1 MKLTN
6 RFFALALA
14 LAPLTAGA
22 YQTAETVEQAAP
34 ILTDDGYAIVMYATD
49 WDRTSKS
56 TADALLADPGVTAA
70 LGNAVVMTL
79 GVPNVT
85 SREEHDANKARF
97 GNLDLSF
104 PNVYPAIILYSK
116 SGQRL
121 TDICIRRSERN
132 NPAAVATRIREAMS
146 AAARQRELMARAEG
160 AQGVERARLLGQA
173 ATVPGINR
181 PNNIA
186 RLIEQADP
194 NDSSGMRRIA
204 TLNLFDTAIQSAGT
218 QNWEATLA
226 EMKELLENPL
236 LTTDQKQQ
244 VCCICI
250 GLLHRHGGVKR
261 QTELREMITRLRELN
276 PESIL
281 GQSATDAE
289 RLWVSELNLIQGW
302 SPSVLPDDATP
313 MQVHG
318 DIPIS
323 AAGTYRVNFT
333 YTRGSEALR
342 IAAVQLYDGDRL
354 VVEDR
359 HAGSTGHRH
368 SNNNYTLEVP
378 ANVRNPKLYVI
389 FNMGSKRDS
398 YGNITIERL

>member
-34 ILTDDGYAIVMYATD
+34 LLTDDGYAIVMYATD

-56 TADALLADPGVTAA
+56 TADAMLADPGVTAA

-85 SREEHDANKARF
+85 PKEEHDANKARF

-132 NPAAVATRIREAMS
+132 NPAAVAARIREAMS
-146 AAARQRELMARAEG
+146 AAARQRELMAQAESV
-160 AQGVERARLLGQA
+160 QGVERARLLGQA
-173 ATVPGINR
+173 SAVPGINR

-194 NDSSGMRRIA
+194 DDASGMRRIA
-204 TLNLFDTAIQSAGT
+204 GLNLYDTAIQIAGT
-218 QNWEATLA
+218 KDWEASLA

-250 GLLHRHGGVKR
+250 GLLHRHGGVRR
-261 QTELREMITRLRELN
+261 QAELREMISRLRELN
-276 PESIL
+276 PDSIL
-281 GQSATDAE
+281 GQSATDAA

-302 SPSVLPDDATP
+302 SPGTLPDDATP
-313 MQVHG
+313 IQVHG

-323 AAGTYRVNFT
+323 AAGKYKVTFT
-333 YTRGSEALR
+333 YTRGTEALR
-342 IAAVQLYDGDRL
+342 IAAVQLFDGNRL
-354 VVEDR
+354 VAEDR

-378 ANVRNPKLYVI
+378 ATVRNPQLYVI

-398 YGNITIERL
+398 YGNITIEKL

>member
-34 ILTDDGYAIVMYATD
+34 LLTDDGYAIVMYATD

-56 TADALLADPGVTAA
+56 TADTMLADPGVTAA

-85 SREEHDANKARF
+85 PKEEHDANKARF

-132 NPAAVATRIREAMS
+132 NPAAVAAKIREAMS
-146 AAARQRELMARAEG
+146 AAARQRELMAQAESV
-160 AQGVERARLLGQA
+160 QGVERARLLGQA
-173 ATVPGINR
+173 AAVPGINR

-194 NDSSGMRRIA
+194 DDASGMRRIA
-204 TLNLFDTAIQSAGT
+204 GLNLFDTAIQTAGT
-218 QNWEATLA
+218 KDWEATLA

-236 LTTDQKQQ
+236 LTTEQKQQ

-250 GLLHRHGGVKR
+250 GLLHRHGGVNH
-261 QTELREMITRLRELN
+261 QQELRAMISRLRELD
-276 PESIL
+276 PDSLL

-289 RLWVSELNLIQGW
+289 RLWVTELNLIQGW
-302 SPSVLPDDATP
+302 SPNVLPEDATP
-313 MQVHG
+313 VKVNG
-318 DIPIS
+318 YIPIS
-323 AAGTYRVNFT
+323 DAGKYKVTFT
-333 YTRGSEALR
+333 YTRGSHALR
-342 IAAVQLYDGDRL
+342 VVAVQLFDGDRL
-354 VVEDR
+354 VTEDR

-368 SNNNYTLEVP
+368 SNNSYTLEVP
-378 ANVRNPKLYVI
+378 ATVRNPQLQVI
-389 FNMGSKRDS
+389 FNMGVHRDS
-398 YGNITIERL
+398 YGRITIEKL

>member
-34 ILTDDGYAIVMYATD
+34 LLTDDGYAIVMYATD

-56 TADALLADPGVTAA
+56 TADAMLADPGVTAA

-85 SREEHDANKARF
+85 PKEEHDANKARF

-132 NPAAVATRIREAMS
+132 NPAAVAARIREAMS
-146 AAARQRELMARAEG
+146 AAARQRELMAQAESV
-160 AQGVERARLLGQA
+160 QGVERARLLGQA
-173 ATVPGINR
+173 SAVPGINR

-194 NDSSGMRRIA
+194 DDASGMRRIA
-204 TLNLFDTAIQSAGT
+204 GLNLYDTAIQIAGT
-218 QNWEATLA
+218 KDWEASLA

-250 GLLHRHGGVKR
+250 GLLHRHGGVRR
-261 QTELREMITRLRELN
+261 QAELREMISRLRELN
-276 PESIL
+276 PDSIL
-281 GQSATDAE
+281 GQSATDAA

-302 SPSVLPDDATP
+302 SPGTLPDDATP
-313 MQVHG
+313 IQVHG

-323 AAGTYRVNFT
+323 AAGKYKVTFT
-333 YTRGSEALR
+333 YTRGTEALR
-342 IAAVQLYDGDRL
+342 IAAVQLFDGNRL
-354 VVEDR
+354 VAEDR
-359 HAGSTGHRH
+359 HVGSTGHRH

-378 ANVRNPKLYVI
+378 ATVRNPQLYVI

-398 YGNITIERL
+398 YGNITIEKL